1 MAWTGCAWMY
11 IYIYMG
17 KGELFTKFWFET
29 MKGRD
34 HSEDLGLNERTIL
47 K

>member
-1 MAWTGCAWMY
+1 MY
-11 IYIYMG
+11 IG
-17 KGELFTKFWFET
+17 KRELFAKFWLET

>member
-1 MAWTGCAWMY
+1 
-11 IYIYMG
+11 MG
-17 KGELFTKFWFET
+17 KRELFTKVWLET

-34 HSEDLGLNERTIL
+34 HSEDLGLSERTIL